1 MNQIPS
7 LENGTVYGGVRG
19 TAWEVLYHFS
29 LFMLS
34 SLLFRLFMLNSFI
47 IIIYKRAHIHI
58 LAYLATF

>member
-47 IIIYKRAHIHI
+47 IIIYK
-58 LAYLATF
+58 